1 MSGSSHLVG
10 VDVGGTFTDL
20 VAYGPDGVLH
30 SAKVPSLPGEQW
42 RGVLDAL
49 ASLGVAPG
57 SLRAFVHGTTIAT
70 NALLERKGARTGLVT
85 TEGFRD
91 LLEIGK
97 GRRLVG
103 GLFDPGWQR
112 PAPLAR
118 LGRLIDASRAALVGW
133 RPEGCVTVLVFRR
146 GRLQELGDGRA
157 IWSDEYHTR
166 RMLAGGKVTGA
177 AI

>member
-1 MSGSSHLVG
+1 MDHSRTPYRVG

-20 VAYGPDGVLH
+20 IAYGADGVLH

-49 ASLGVAPG
+49 TSLGIAPTSIG
-57 SLRAFVHGTTIAT
+57 AFVHGTTIAT

-103 GLFDPGWQR
+103 GAVR
-112 PAPLAR
+112 PRVETP
-118 LGRLIDASRAALVGW
+118 
-133 RPEGCVTVLVFRR
+133 
-146 GRLQELGDGRA
+146 
-157 IWSDEYHTR
+157 
-166 RMLAGGKVTGA
+166 GA
-177 AI
+177 ACSP